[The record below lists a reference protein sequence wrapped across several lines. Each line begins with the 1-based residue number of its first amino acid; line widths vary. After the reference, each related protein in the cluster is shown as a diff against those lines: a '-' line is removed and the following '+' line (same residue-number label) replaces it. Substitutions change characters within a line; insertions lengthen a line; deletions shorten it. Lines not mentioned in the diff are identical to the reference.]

1 MADIKYIESEYKKQ
15 MEGQITAPPA
25 DMWSKIEASL
35 NAQSNKKRLILLWAI
50 PAAVV
55 MIGILTIGI
64 YVILP
69 QKNLLP
75 NLSVLTIPESES
87 NTEASQTAEQSPYL
101 SDQTDDK
108 MIDEPSQSVSTG
120 SQTENMN
127 RPNSNYT
134 AATTNQPANNEPVVK
149 TTLFTLK
156 NQSKKE
162 SPQKATPT
170 DMPLLEHQHNSPL
183 FEPQKVLADKLQF
196 KETKTNWIQKF
207 NVNNPSDETAT
218 TKNKQAVKVQLG
230 GSVSPTYNYRTL
242 SHYDANNSYPSGQNT
257 EKGIVTLAAAFDVNV
272 KVHKN
277 WTIESGIRY
286 SRMGQ
291 EVTAGVQKERFY
303 AMSEKSSVPAVKN
316 ISLTNSLGSFETK
329 DASANKPV
337 KSMDYSSSQEIN
349 LLTSSASENSNM
361 NIKQY
366 LDYVEVP
373 LTIRYYLP
381 LDGHIKLSL
390 AGGISTNWLIDNRAY
405 LNNDGEQLS
414 LGETA
419 GISSMTL
426 SSHAGIAMGVPLVG
440 RLSLS
445 VEPRIN
451 YFLSEINKDQPSGFR
466 LYSLGFFTGLR
477 YTLGK

>member
-1 MADIKYIESEYKKQ
+1 
-15 MEGQITAPPA
+15 MEAQVAIPPA
-25 DMWSKIEASL
+25 DIWPKIEASL
-35 NAQSNKKRLILLWAI
+35 NAKSNKKRLIILWAI

-55 MIGILTIGI
+55 MIGLLSIGI

-75 NLSVLTIPESES
+75 NLGVLTVPESES
-87 NTEASQTAEQSPYL
+87 NTESSQTPGQSTYM
-101 SDQTDDK
+101 SGQTGDK
-108 MIDEPSQSVSTG
+108 MTDEPSQAVSTG
-120 SQTENMN
+120 TQTENMN

-156 NQSKKE
+156 NQPKKE

-183 FEPQKVLADKLQF
+183 FEPQKVLADKLQST
-196 KETKTNWIQKF
+196 ETETNWIQKF
-207 NVNNPSDETAT
+207 NVNNPSDETTT
-218 TKNKQAVKVQLG
+218 TKNKQALKVQLG

-242 SHYDANNSYPSGQNT
+242 SHYDTNSYPSGQNT

-277 WTIESGIRY
+277 WTIESGVRY

-291 EVTAGVQKERFY
+291 EVTAGVQEERLY
-303 AMSEKSSVPAVKN
+303 AMSEQSSPPNVKN

-329 DASANKPV
+329 DASANKPI
-337 KSMDYSSSQEIN
+337 KSMDYNSTQEIN
-349 LLTSSASENSNM
+349 LLGSSASENTNM
-361 NIKQY
+361 RISQY

-390 AGGISTNWLIDNRAY
+390 AGGVSTNWLIGNRAY
-405 LNNDGEQLS
+405 LNNDGQQLS

-451 YFLSEINKDQPSGFR
+451 YFLSEINRDHSSGFR
-466 LYSLGFFTGLR
+466 PYSLGFFTGLR